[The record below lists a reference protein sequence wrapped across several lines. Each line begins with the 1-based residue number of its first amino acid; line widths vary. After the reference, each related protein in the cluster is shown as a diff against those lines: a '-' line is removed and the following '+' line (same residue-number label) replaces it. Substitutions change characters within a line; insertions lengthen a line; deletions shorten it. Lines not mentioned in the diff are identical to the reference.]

1 MLLGVPVDAWGV
13 DPDLPTDTPAA
24 RTDAHRLAARRLP
37 WMRILDRPCERVVSA
52 DSYAHPPMLTL
63 RPVHGSDG
71 RVLTFAG
78 GSGGSAKSALAA
90 SRRAAALLTLRRL
103 AAA

>member
-1 MLLGVPVDAWGV
+1 
-13 DPDLPTDTPAA
+13 
-24 RTDAHRLAARRLP
+24 
-37 WMRILDRPCERVVSA
+37 MRILGSPAERVVSA
-52 DSYAHPPMLTL
+52 DSYAYPPMLAL
-63 RPVHGSDG
+63 RPVQGSGG

-90 SRRAAALLTLRRL
+90 SRRAAALLTLGRL